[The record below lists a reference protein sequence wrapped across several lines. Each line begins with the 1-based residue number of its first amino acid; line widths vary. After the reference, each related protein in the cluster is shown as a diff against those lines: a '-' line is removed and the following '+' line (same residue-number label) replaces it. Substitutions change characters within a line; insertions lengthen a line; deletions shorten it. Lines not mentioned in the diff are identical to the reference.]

1 VILLKPFAAYHGSK
15 YTGTEGLDV
24 SQFRKTGRTMAI
36 AVTARPLIDL
46 ALPHKGVA
54 RLGAQIFLAILG
66 TLLLTISAKTKVVL
80 GPVDMSLQT
89 LAVLLIAASFG
100 FRLGVATLLLYMAQ
114 GAVGIPVFQGTP
126 EKGLGIAYMLGTTG
140 GYLAGFVVMAAIVG
154 WAADR
159 GLDRNP
165 VKLFGVMLVAEAAM
179 MAMGFA
185 WLATLIGPEKA
196 WAFGVVPFIVP
207 DLIKVALAAALV
219 PAVWS
224 LLPKR
229 G

>member
-1 VILLKPFAAYHGSK
+1 
-15 YTGTEGLDV
+15 
-24 SQFRKTGRTMAI
+24 MAI
-36 AVTARPLIDL
+36 AVPARPLVDL
-46 ALPHKGVA
+46 ALPQNGAA
-54 RLGAQIFLAILG
+54 RLGAQIVLAVLG
-66 TLLLTISAKTKVVL
+66 TLVLTLSAKTKVVL

-100 FRLGVATLLLYMAQ
+100 FRLGVATLLLYLAE
-114 GAVGIPVFQGTP
+114 GAMGFPVFQSSP
-126 EKGLGIAYMLGTTG
+126 EKGVGIAYMLGTTG

-159 GLDRNP
+159 GFDRNP
-165 VKLFGVMLVAEAAM
+165 IKLFGVMLAANAIM
-179 MAMGFA
+179 LTMGFA
-185 WLATLIGPEKA
+185 WLATLIGAEKA
-196 WAFGVVPFIVP
+196 WAFGVVPFIVG